1 MKRVY
6 KIAGLLLGITVILAA
21 IPAYRLYIEVRKSL
35 SEDPAVYAEDV
46 AVLVARTQEGPLPE
60 DAVVFIGSSS
70 IRLWSTLERDMQPL
84 AVIQHGFGGAKLADI
99 EFYAERLVNP
109 FDPRAVVV
117 FAGTNDLQPH
127 ASKSPEVLL
136 KTYQGFVERVR
147 TDLPNVPIY
156 FIGITPSPRRW
167 AIWDEAQ
174 ETNRLVREWSDR
186 TPALFYIETGPA
198 LLGADGE
205 PDADNYMLDGLHLSA
220 QGYAIWTKIIR
231 SRLMKEL
238 QDIPI
243 P

>member
-46 AVLVARTQEGPLPE
+46 AVLVARTQEGPMPE

-167 AIWDEAQ
+167 AMWDEAQ